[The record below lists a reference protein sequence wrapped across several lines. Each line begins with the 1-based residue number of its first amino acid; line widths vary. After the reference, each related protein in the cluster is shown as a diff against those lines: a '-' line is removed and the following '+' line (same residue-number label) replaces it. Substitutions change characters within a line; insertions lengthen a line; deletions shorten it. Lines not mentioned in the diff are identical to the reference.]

1 MYKYILKNVFNIY
14 MPPLYNLSL
23 LLLIIILIIY
33 LFISNEPPTAN
44 GILIL
49 LLVTISFIFLF
60 HKWYFHAIKS
70 LTYKNSVY
78 HIQMI
83 V

>member
-1 MYKYILKNVFNIY
+1 
-14 MPPLYNLSL
+14 MPPLYHLSWL
-23 LLLIIILIIY
+23 LIIIILIIY
-33 LFISNEPPTAN
+33 VFISNEPPTVN
-44 GILIL
+44 GILIFL
-49 LLVTISFIFLF
+49 LLLISFIFLF